1 MMDSVAKPEEMI
13 EGLGRLCNCIWRLV
27 ICGGH
32 PIDPPIDGWP
42 AVGMPA
48 LLRPTYR
55 CIPATNM
62 PNPRPQVLTS
72 PSKVSPL
79 KLVHVTL
86 TLKWTLTRLNLA
98 SFHLSQASSL
108 GRLVMQAF
116 THKSGWHGAPVRN
129 MPGKVLAEEREACL
143 CCLWRHTEV
152 MARQPPGIAQKNLEM

>member
-1 MMDSVAKPEEMI
+1 MNFIIHHRSLVSEFGRRSCPPQFITEAALYAVREGGSYRRATCKNSESISGSLILNLNLLVLHFEHGASKMMDSVAKPEEMI

-72 PSKVSPL
+72 PSKALRWPMSF
-79 KLVHVTL
+79 KL
-86 TLKWTLTRLNLA
+86 TLRK
-98 SFHLSQASSL
+98 
-108 GRLVMQAF
+108 
-116 THKSGWHGAPVRN
+116 
-129 MPGKVLAEEREACL
+129 
-143 CCLWRHTEV
+143 
-152 MARQPPGIAQKNLEM
+152 